1 MKFMIYL
8 NLELSVSYWQLYHLL
23 IQILYSLYICFLLEL
38 ESYVSLHDAT
48 DEINHIIY
56 YW

>member
-1 MKFMIYL
+1 MGIFCHMT
-8 NLELSVSYWQLYHLL
+8 QLYYLL

-38 ESYVSLHDAT
+38 ESYINLHNTT
-48 DEINHIIY
+48 DKINYIIY